1 MQENFTVRKEVAKEE
16 LSTFGPLLFLPQQP
30 ELVYNQ
36 FHDLPNYLHRNKH
49 IVIQINNLQHP

>member
-16 LSTFGPLLFLPQQP
+16 LSTFGPLIFLSQQP

-36 FHDLPNYLHRNKH
+36 FRDLRCYLHRNT
-49 IVIQINNLQHP
+49 